1 MIADDYARTRA
12 FIPDDIRS
20 LGKYVFPGEK
30 ILDLGCAN
38 GRFYEVLEDKNT
50 DYYGVDNC
58 EKLIEIAKRKYPKAK
73 FQLLDEVSPLQGL
86 PSSPSFAAA
95 RLAEAINLPFP
106 NNFFDKVYC
115 ISVFHHIPSPELR
128 IKFLEEVKRVL
139 KPEGLLVLRVW
150 DFWKRKIGFKLLLK
164 FSFLKIIGA
173 SKLDFFDAF
182 IPWKDQK
189 GKVLIQRYFHLF
201 TKKELE
207 NLVKIVSFKIKNSWR
222 SGEDPRTNIYII
234 TEKT

>member
-12 FIPDDIRS
+12 FIPDDIRD

-73 FQLLDEVSPLQGL
+73 FQ
-86 PSSPSFAAA
+86 F
-95 RLAEAINLPFP
+95 AEAINLPFP

-207 NLVKIVSFKIKNSWR
+207 NLIKIVSFKIKKSWR

-234 TEKT
+234 AEKT